1 MEQVLIKTNIQR
13 MKSNIFLALL
23 TISLIT
29 FTSCN
34 QKKAQT
40 EAAETPAVVAAEET
54 SEFDLID
61 DNGDPII
68 VGIQERATLESEP
81 YKKWFDVG
89 YKEHTLDTAT
99 VNTIKGSLA
108 EATITVFMGT
118 WCEDSQREVPAFYK
132 VLDLAGIDASTVKLI
147 TITEG
152 KDAPENLI
160 KENDIQY
167 VPTIIFEKNG
177 AEMGRIV
184 EYSIFSMEK
193 DIEKILTGDGY
204 KHPYAN

>member
-1 MEQVLIKTNIQR
+1 

-23 TISLIT
+23 TVSLIT

-40 EAAETPAVVAAEET
+40 EAAETPVEVAAEET

-68 VGIQERATLESEP
+68 IGVQKRATLESGP
-81 YKKWFDVG
+81 YKKWFDIG
-89 YKEHTLDTAT
+89 YKEHTLDTVT
-99 VNTIKGSLA
+99 VNTIKDGLA

-118 WCEDSQREVPAFYK
+118 WCEDSQREIPAFYK
-132 VLDLAGIDASTVKLI
+132 VLDLAGIDASTIKII
-147 TITEG
+147 TISEG
-152 KDAPENLI
+152 KDAPEGLI

-177 AEMGRIV
+177 SEMGRIV
-184 EYSIFSMEK
+184 EYSIVSIER
-193 DIEKILTGDGY
+193 DVEKILSGEGY
-204 KHPYAN
+204 KHPYAD

>member
-1 MEQVLIKTNIQR
+1 
-13 MKSNIFLALL
+13 MKSNIFLVLL
-23 TISLIT
+23 TVSLIT

-34 QKKAQT
+34 QKKTQT
-40 EAAETPAVVAAEET
+40 EVTETPAVVATEET
-54 SEFDLID
+54 EEFDLID

-68 VGIQERATLESEP
+68 VGIQERATLESAP
-81 YKKWFDVG
+81 YKKWFDIG
-89 YKEHTLDTAT
+89 YKEHPLDTVT
-99 VNTIKGSLA
+99 VNTIKEDLSK
-108 EATITVFMGT
+108 ATITVFMGT

-132 VLDLAGIDASTVKLI
+132 VLELAGIDASTLKLI

-152 KDAPENLI
+152 KDAPEELI

-167 VPTIIFEKNG
+167 VPTIIFEKDG
-177 AEMGRIV
+177 TELGRIV

-204 KHPYAN
+204 KHPYAE

>member
-1 MEQVLIKTNIQR
+1 

-23 TISLIT
+23 TASLIT

-34 QKKAQT
+34 QKKTQKEVADTSVEITT
-40 EAAETPAVVAAEET
+40 EDT

-68 VGIQERATLESEP
+68 VGVQKRATLESDP
-81 YKKWFDVG
+81 YKKWFDIG
-89 YKEHTLDTAT
+89 YKEHTLDTIT
-99 VNTIKGSLA
+99 VHTIKDDLA
-108 EATITVFMGT
+108 AANITVFMGT

-132 VLDLAGIDASTVKLI
+132 VLDLAGIDASTVKII
-147 TITEG
+147 TISEG
-152 KDAPENLI
+152 KDAPEDLI

-167 VPTIIFEKNG
+167 VPTIIFENNG
-177 AEMGRIV
+177 SELGRIV
-184 EYSIFSMEK
+184 EYSIVRMERAMA
-193 DIEKILTGDGY
+193 KILSGEGY